1 MKLRTSS
8 IKLIIVEVFLYLLL
22 LPLISY
28 AEVINKKCIS
38 QKTGKSTYDINLD
51 TLSLRGVLGY
61 EFMGQKI
68 TYEVSKGQY
77 KDGTFTGVATFLGS
91 QTGETHDEPFII
103 SYKTKSNIFS
113 ETNGTYKCN

>member
-22 LPLISY
+22 LPIISY

-51 TLSLRGVLGY
+51 TLSLRGVLVMSLWVKKLHMK
-61 EFMGQKI
+61 FP
-68 TYEVSKGQY
+68 
-77 KDGTFTGVATFLGS
+77 KDNIKTDHLLG
-91 QTGETHDEPFII
+91 
-103 SYKTKSNIFS
+103 
-113 ETNGTYKCN
+113 

>member
-1 MKLRTSS
+1 MKKILLYLTLLLSISS
-8 IKLIIVEVFLYLLL
+8 ING
-22 LPLISY
+22 
-28 AEVINKKCIS
+28 EVINKKCIS

-51 TLSLRGVLGY
+51 TSSLIGVIGY

-77 KDGTFTGVATFLGS
+77 KDGTFTGIATFLSS

-113 ETNGTYKCN
+113 ETYGTYKCN

>member
-1 MKLRTSS
+1 MKKILLYLTLLLSISS
-8 IKLIIVEVFLYLLL
+8 IN
-22 LPLISY
+22 

-51 TLSLRGVLGY
+51 TSSLIGVIGY

-77 KDGTFTGVATFLGS
+77 KDGTFTGIATFLSS

>member
-1 MKLRTSS
+1 MKKLVFFLVLIFS
-8 IKLIIVEVFLYLLL
+8 ISNIN
-22 LPLISY
+22 
-28 AEVINKKCIS
+28 AEVINKKCLS

-51 TLSLRGVLGY
+51 TLNLRGALGY

-77 KDGTFTGVATFLGS
+77 KDGIFTGIATFLSS

-103 SYKTKSNIFS
+103 SYNKKTNIFS

>member
-1 MKLRTSS
+1 MNKSLLFLTLFLS
-8 IKLIIVEVFLYLLL
+8 ISTLN
-22 LPLISY
+22 
-28 AEVINKKCIS
+28 AEVINKKCLS

-51 TLSLRGVLGY
+51 TLSLRGALGY

-77 KDGTFTGVATFLGS
+77 KDGIFTGIASFLSS

-103 SYKTKSNIFS
+103 SYDKKTNIFS
-113 ETNGTYKCN
+113 ETNGTFKCN

>member
-1 MKLRTSS
+1 MKELVLFITLIFS
-8 IKLIIVEVFLYLLL
+8 ISTIN
-22 LPLISY
+22 
-28 AEVINKKCIS
+28 AEVINKKCVS
-38 QKTGKSTYDINLD
+38 EKTGKSTYNINLD
-51 TLSLRGVLGY
+51 TLILRGVLDY

-77 KDGTFTGVATFLGS
+77 KEGIFTGIATFLSS

-103 SYKTKSNIFS
+103 TYKTRTNIFS

>member
-1 MKLRTSS
+1 MKNQTSS

-51 TLSLRGVLGY
+51 TLSLIGLMSLSLEAMRTS
-61 EFMGQKI
+61 MR
-68 TYEVSKGQY
+68 
-77 KDGTFTGVATFLGS
+77 
-91 QTGETHDEPFII
+91 
-103 SYKTKSNIFS
+103 
-113 ETNGTYKCN
+113 